1 MDATEQTGEPQWLD
15 VQERQAWLTLGSLL
29 VQLGPVLDAQLRR
42 DAGVS
47 HFEYTVMASLSEAPA
62 RTMRMSELAL
72 LADGSLSR
80 LSQAVGRLEKKGWVR
95 RAPDPSDGRYTLA
108 TLTDAGMDLV
118 VAAAPGHVREVR
130 RAVFDPLTKAQVQQL
145 TTIGQRILRQVVPD
159 DRRLDR
165 RHSGT
170 AT

>member
-1 MDATEQTGEPQWLD
+1 MDVTEQTGEPQWLD
-15 VQERQAWLTLGSLL
+15 ARERQAWLTLASLL

-47 HFEYTVMASLSEAPA
+47 HFEYTVMASLSEAPE

-80 LSQAVGRLEKKGWVR
+80 LSQAVSRLEKKEWVR
-95 RAPDPSDGRYTLA
+95 RSPDPSDGRYTLA
-108 TLTDAGMDLV
+108 TLTDAGMELV

-145 TTIGQRILRQVVPD
+145 TTIGQRILRQIVPD

-165 RHSGT
+165 R
-170 AT
+170 A